1 MSIVKF
7 TTSTFVFLIYCLP
20 AFLSAGLC
28 DPVIAGVS
36 YQAPVVSDC
45 LASDSTQTKECPS
58 PFLSIAYG
66 LKLKKKSY
74 SQAKGQHKYL
84 PANILRD
91 AELFSRQIC
100 KSN

>member
-66 LKLKKKSY
+66 LKLKKRVIVKPKDNTSTY
-74 SQAKGQHKYL
+74 PPIY
-84 PANILRD
+84 
-91 AELFSRQIC
+91 
-100 KSN
+100 